1 MDNKNK
7 LDELFE
13 KIDLDNIDESL
24 IEEIPQN
31 EMESFEQVNSLQKTF
46 AEAFKFKPFGFS
58 DLAIKAFAFAH
69 QIQNIKM
76 LNTPE
81 NIIIGDLIYKFYE
94 QLTDKY
100 IIDRK
105 KWNKLYELIYY
116 FNRKNQ
122 IKETNFYDIQKI
134 YSEFFDYY
142 VLTILKNIY
151 DGLNSDF
158 KNQVN
163 DIILNFVGSLK
174 NASTFW
180 DLKMKDVNDFTGKK
194 AISQIN
200 NNFLNVFL
208 TPDMINNL
216 LTIVG
221 KYQELDDKVFNNS
234 LSSGILMEFAEFI
247 EQIDIIE
254 LFKFDKTKEV
264 FENMTT
270 IKQRN
275 KMLLMHEILVLFE
288 HPLAISPIKE
298 EEFFKTN
305 ENSSKQSLL
314 QKQIRIAE
322 QVLCIS

>member
-24 IEEIPQN
+24 VEEIPQN
-31 EMESFEQVNSLQKTF
+31 EMESFEQLNSSQKTF
-46 AEAFKFKPFGFS
+46 AEAFKFKPFGSS
-58 DLAIKAFAFAH
+58 DLAINTFVFAH
-69 QIQNIKM
+69 KIQNIKM

-94 QLTDKY
+94 LLTDKY

-142 VLTILKNIY
+142 ALTILKNCY
-151 DGLNSDF
+151 NSLNSDF

-163 DIILNFVGSLK
+163 DIIFNFIGSIK
-174 NASTFW
+174 NASSLW
-180 DLKMKDVNDFTGKK
+180 EMKMKDVNDFTGKK
-194 AISQIN
+194 AVSRIN
-200 NNFLNVFL
+200 NNMLSLFL
-208 TPDMINNL
+208 TPDMMNELI
-216 LTIVG
+216 TIVG

-234 LSSGILMEFAEFI
+234 LNSEILMEFAEVV
-247 EQIDIIE
+247 EQIDILE
-254 LFKFDKTKEV
+254 SFKFDKTREI
-264 FENMTT
+264 FEN
-270 IKQRN
+270 IPLVKQRK
-275 KMLLMHEILVLFE
+275 KMLLVHEILVLFE
-288 HPLAISPIKE
+288 HPLAISSEKE
-298 EEFFKTN
+298 EEFFKIN
-305 ENSSKQSLL
+305 ENSTKQSLE